1 MNLNWLSSFGS
12 EQFENSLSQVR
23 CRDIFSFFKQP
34 ELPTHQRSNGGVD
47 IVASL
52 TRNKNFIAQFTQE
65 TPPALTSNFSCLSNY
80 PKLNPFVS

>member
-1 MNLNWLSSFGS
+1 MNLNWLSSFGT

-23 CRDIFSFFKQP
+23 CRDIFSFFKQT

-52 TRNKNFIAQFTQE
+52 TRNKIFIAQFTKE
-65 TPPALTSNFSCLSNY
+65 TPPALTSNFSCLS
-80 PKLNPFVS
+80 

>member
-1 MNLNWLSSFGS
+1 MNLNWLSSFAS

-47 IVASL
+47 IAAS
-52 TRNKNFIAQFTQE
+52 
-65 TPPALTSNFSCLSNY
+65 
-80 PKLNPFVS
+80 